1 MIITFNI
8 KFIRQQKGITL
19 KRLSLKTG
27 ISTTHLCD
35 IENNLKTPSL
45 TYAILIA
52 KALKV
57 NINELYTIER
67 Y

>member
-19 KRLSLKTG
+19 KQLSLKTG
-27 ISTTHLCD
+27 ISTTHLSD
-35 IENNLKTPSL
+35 IENNLKMPSL
-45 TYAILIA
+45 IYAILIA
-52 KALKV
+52 RSLKV
-57 NINELYTIER
+57 NINELYTIKR